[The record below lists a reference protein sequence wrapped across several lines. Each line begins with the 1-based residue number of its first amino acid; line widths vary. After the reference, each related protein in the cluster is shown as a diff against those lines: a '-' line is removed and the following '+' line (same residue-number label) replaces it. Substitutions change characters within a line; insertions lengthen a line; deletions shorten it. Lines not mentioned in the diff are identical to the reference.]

1 MSLRPESHQV
11 SAITELTPARRGL
24 LGGGGEEVEDDEAA
38 MDQLLEVA
46 MQEEK
51 PIVVLDSILPGQ
63 TMRLQISDKAHRAM
77 IARCPSRTNHPP
89 KSPHALTPKAGCG
102 QVWTRRR
109 GRRSAPS

>member
-1 MSLRPESHQV
+1 MSLRSGSHQV
-11 SAITELTPARRGL
+11 SAITELTPRRGL

-89 KSPHALTPKAGCG
+89 RVHTH
-102 QVWTRRR
+102 
-109 GRRSAPS
+109 

>member
-11 SAITELTPARRGL
+11 PAITELTPARRGL

-89 KSPHALTPKAGCG
+89 GVHTLTPKAGCG